1 MILKLLTGGID
12 LPKLA
17 ANVADLRAAIIHA
30 AQKGRPHLG
39 PTATVADVIYWLRCR
54 IDALDNLVEDVET
67 LRLKL
72 ERVGW
77 EVERPETGYCSTLD
91 GQFTLASEVNQL
103 KASNAILHVSVEAL
117 TKQVE
122 ALTAAKLS
130 EVKARKAP
138 KKDAAK
144 N

>member
-54 IDALDNLVEDVET
+54 IDALENLIASRALAEDVET

-72 ERVGW
+72 DRRDREFHSRTMVLSSDIAALRAT
-77 EVERPETGYCSTLD
+77 VAD
-91 GQFTLASEVNQL
+91 LAA
-103 KASNAILHVSVEAL
+103 K
-117 TKQVE
+117 VE
-122 ALTAAKLS
+122 ALTAAKLA

-144 N
+144 

>member
-1 MILKLLTGGID
+1 MKLLTGGID

-54 IDALDNLVEDVET
+54 IDALENLIASRALAEDVET

-72 ERVGW
+72 DRRDREFHSRTMVLSSDIAALRATVAG
-77 EVERPETGYCSTLD
+77 
-91 GQFTLASEVNQL
+91 LAA
-103 KASNAILHVSVEAL
+103 K
-117 TKQVE
+117 VE
-122 ALTAAKLS
+122 ALTAAKLA

-144 N
+144 